1 MNQTQQ
7 SVLFLII
14 FVVWA
19 SFIYIRTFDKTLK
32 KYISSLG
39 MLLAFWMII
48 RIAKTYTHG
57 IYTFYFWYLYYIPL
71 LLIPTIYYNCSNYI
85 INKKSKK
92 ARIVTIV
99 ISIVLF
105 LLVITNNLHNLVF
118 KLTEDPDD
126 YTHNIGYFI
135 IVAWIL
141 GLIIIAIKNLIKLN
155 KEKKNKNV
163 IALSTLIL
171 LGVLYTFFYVKN
183 VPIVRHTNMSVIIGA
198 LFCMGIELLF
208 DVKLIP
214 NNYKYKKIFKNSHLP
229 LEIISNDGKMKIK
242 TNYNID
248 IENNIIEDI
257 ENGKCK
263 KMYKTENKVQNVER
277 IKGGYAI
284 EEKDLSEIH
293 KLEEKLQLTN
303 KELLRQEKILQKYKK
318 IKSEIYEAKVKNEI
332 VELLDETIEEKRNL
346 ITKMFDEMQ
355 TVDFK
360 KMQKIK
366 LLINYCKRMS
376 SLVISNYNKE
386 IYNNERL
393 GLILNELL
401 EEKKAS
407 NVNGVL
413 QMNNF
418 EITSS
423 ETVTIYESVFEI
435 ISDLKNVDFILNIQV
450 NAIYIE
456 IKYVFDCNLN
466 NLKNNLEE
474 LQFKKIIEVEE
485 KTNDDETVLKLKMLR
500 GEN

>member
-171 LGVLYTFFYVKN
+171 LGVLYTFLYVKN

-263 KMYKTENKVQNVER
+263 KIYKTENKVQNVER

-318 IKSEIYEAKVKNEI
+318 IKSEIYETKVKNEI

-346 ITKMFDEMQ
+346 ITKMLDEMQ

-466 NLKNNLEE
+466 NLKNKLEE

>member
-7 SVLFLII
+7 SVLFLMI
-14 FVVWA
+14 FVAWA

-39 MLLAFWMII
+39 ILLAFWMII
-48 RIAKTYTHG
+48 RIAKTYTCG

-99 ISIVLF
+99 ISILLF

-118 KLTEDPDD
+118 KLTDDPDD

-163 IALSTLIL
+163 IAISTLIL
-171 LGVLYTFFYVKN
+171 LGVLYTFLYVKN
-183 VPIVRHTNMSVIIGA
+183 VPIIRHTNMSVIIGA

-214 NNYKYKKIFKNSHLP
+214 NNYKYKKIFKNSNLP

-242 TNYNID
+242 TNHNID

-257 ENGKCK
+257 KNGKCK
-263 KMYKTENKVQNVER
+263 KIYKTENKVQNVDK

-303 KELLRQEKILQKYKK
+303 KKLLRQEKILQRQKK
-318 IKSEIYEAKVKNEI
+318 IKSEIYETKVKNEI

-346 ITKMFDEMQ
+346 ITKILDEMQ
-355 TVDFK
+355 TVDLK
-360 KMQKIK
+360 KMQEIK

-393 GLILNELL
+393 GIILNELL
-401 EEKKAS
+401 EEKKTS

-423 ETVTIYESVFEI
+423 ETVTIYEIIFEI
-435 ISDLKNVDFILNIQV
+435 ITNLKDVNFILNIQI
-450 NAIYIE
+450 NNIYIE
-456 IKYVFDCNLN
+456 MKYLFDCNLS
-466 NLKNNLEE
+466 NLKNKLEE
-474 LQFKKIIEVEE
+474 LQLEKVIEIEE
-485 KTNDDETVLKLKMLR
+485 KTNDDETILKVKILR